1 MHPPAQQSNGSTAR
15 RVEAAPWT
23 GERARSRQRNGLEI
37 ARFSPRELTDF
48 HAMQKIQLKVTNA
61 LGIHARPSA
70 KIVQLASRFTCSVWL
85 AVEGR
90 RVNARNIVAVMLL
103 AAGVGST
110 ITIETSG
117 PDEKEAI
124 DALTD
129 LIGRGFAAKP

>member
-1 MHPPAQQSNGSTAR
+1 
-15 RVEAAPWT
+15 
-23 GERARSRQRNGLEI
+23 
-37 ARFSPRELTDF
+37 
-48 HAMQKIQLKVTNA
+48 MQKIQVKVTNA
-61 LGIHARPSA
+61 LGVHARPSA
-70 KIVQLASRFTCSVWL
+70 KIAQLASRFSCSVWL
-85 AVEGR
+85 AVRER

-117 PDEKEAI
+117 ADEKEAI